1 MSEESENK
9 SYSCCGPKSTA
20 SKSENQDKFD
30 LESASDV
37 RQKIRSQYGAIA
49 SNKKDIADHEVK
61 ESNDSEDCGCG
72 YTNYSD
78 TDLESIPK
86 GSELGLGT
94 GNPVALAEIKE
105 GETIVDLGSG
115 AGVDVFLAA
124 KQTGP
129 NGKVIGV
136 DMTPEMID
144 RARRNKK
151 QDEYANVEFRLG
163 EIEHLPIADNSVDLM
178 ISNCVINLSLDKSQV
193 FKDTYRVLK
202 PGGRILISDVVLE
215 EKFPEIIQKELDKMP
230 GCVSRAST
238 KAEYIDVIRKAGFE
252 KVEIIENSI
261 ISPRAQPKKTEGELI
276 ERTLVVSGREIKVD
290 LTAEED
296 GKLQSLVQKAHIQAF
311 KPQ

>member
-20 SKSENQDKFD
+20 SKNEIQDNFNP
-30 LESASDV
+30 ESANDV

-49 SNKKDIADHEVK
+49 SNKKDVADHEVK
-61 ESNDSEDCGCG
+61 ESYDSEDCGCG

-94 GNPVALAEIKE
+94 GNPVALAKIKE

-115 AGVDVFLAA
+115 AGVDCFLAA

-163 EIEHLPIADNSVDLM
+163 EIEHLPIA
-178 ISNCVINLSLDKSQV
+178 
-193 FKDTYRVLK
+193 
-202 PGGRILISDVVLE
+202 
-215 EKFPEIIQKELDKMP
+215 
-230 GCVSRAST
+230 
-238 KAEYIDVIRKAGFE
+238 
-252 KVEIIENSI
+252 
-261 ISPRAQPKKTEGELI
+261 
-276 ERTLVVSGREIKVD
+276 
-290 LTAEED
+290 
-296 GKLQSLVQKAHIQAF
+296 
-311 KPQ
+311 